1 MTEQRIRRAVLI
13 VALLNFGYFFVE
25 FAAAIAI

>member
-1 MTEQRIRRAVLI
+1 MFDNINQHKAILI

-25 FAAAIAI
+25 FLLIV